1 MPFTY
6 DNATGGQEG
15 QPEEKGDNRWYA
27 FSSPVLIY
35 RKKIDCAYTAN
46 VVSNCRDDDEPL
58 VCLIFM
64 FYGFLYIFSS
74 NVHLQMNRLKVQS
87 SQ

>member
-46 VVSNCRDDDEPL
+46 VVSNCRDDDEGARDAD
-58 VCLIFM
+58 VSRASSM
-64 FYGFLYIFSS
+64 SYFYVLRLFVYIFF
-74 NVHLQMNRLKVQS
+74 
-87 SQ
+87 